1 MGNDRTFKLTL
12 SGLDCANCANKIEDR
27 VNRLELVEEANL
39 NFSTSQLTVL
49 IKESALKTD
58 VIAEIKRIVKQLE
71 PHVVVEE
78 RV

>member
-39 NFSTSQLTVL
+39 EFFN
-49 IKESALKTD
+49 ES
-58 VIAEIKRIVKQLE
+58 VNSINKRISA
-71 PHVVVEE
+71 
-78 RV
+78 